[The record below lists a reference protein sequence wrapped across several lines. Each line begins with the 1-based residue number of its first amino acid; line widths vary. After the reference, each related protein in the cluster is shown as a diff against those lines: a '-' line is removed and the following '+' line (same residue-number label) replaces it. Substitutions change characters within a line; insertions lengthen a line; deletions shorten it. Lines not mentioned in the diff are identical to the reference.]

1 MKSVAGIYK
10 LVHKPTG
17 KIYIGQTKQFN
28 VRLYEHK
35 KSYNGEARVPKWMIP
50 LRESVSSPDFNAD
63 FEFELLEEVND
74 QEERNVRE
82 KYYINLYRA
91 QYGDAVANI
100 SNGGYYKPKSEGRT
114 YRTAKAPVARSKII
128 LAYDAKDDNIEMHP
142 SIRAASEGLNITS
155 QNARMCYELFYAANH
170 RHYLLSTI
178 PMERLNQFSD
188 YISSQKKSLDRV
200 LRLRDRANIVVVS
213 RRTTETAENIKRA
226 EILISKHFSYLSC
239 DCILQKIIS
248 IADEAVHYFTQ
259 YLKVWAARHSIH
271 GDTIETSQEEVILYS
286 TKKGVVG
293 AFPDVNSAME
303 YIGLSVK
310 YPFSRI
316 GQPNPMLKEY
326 YIYYADNNLRRAML
340 DVVRY
345 NCASIIRLNDK
356 HINPNTMYQYMCGY
370 YAVSKALGD
379 PIATL

>member
-50 LRESVSSPDFNAD
+50 LRESVSSPDFNTD

-74 QEERNVRE
+74 QEERNARE
-82 KYYINLYRA
+82 KYYIDLYRK
-91 QYGDAVANI
+91 QYGDAVVNI

-114 YRTAKAPVARSKII
+114 YRSAKAPVARSKII
-128 LAYDAKDDNIEMHP
+128 LTYDAKDDNIEMHP
-142 SIRAASEGLNITS
+142 SIRAASEDLNITF
-155 QNARMCYELFYAANH
+155 QNAIVCYESIYAANH
-170 RHYLLSTI
+170 RHYLLPTT

-239 DCILQKIIS
+239 DCILQKIIY

-303 YIGLSVK
+303 YIGLNVK

-356 HINPNTMYQYMCGY
+356 HINPNTTYQYMCGY

>member
-17 KIYIGQTKQFN
+17 KIYIGQTRQFN

-35 KSYNGEARVPKWMIP
+35 KSYNGEARVQKWMIP
-50 LRESVSSPDFNAD
+50 LLESVETPDFNAD

-82 KYYINLYRA
+82 KYYINLYRK

-114 YRTAKAPVARSKII
+114 YRTAKAPIARSKIV
-128 LAYDAKDDNIEMHP
+128 LVYDTNTDTVEMYP
-142 SIRAASEGLNITS
+142 SIKAVSEELQLTFQNATICYEWLYAAKHRYYLLSISPVDRYTSLNNYITS
-155 QNARMCYELFYAANH
+155 QK
-170 RHYLLSTI
+170 
-178 PMERLNQFSD
+178 Q
-188 YISSQKKSLDRV
+188 SLDRV
-200 LRLRDRANIVVVS
+200 IELRDRANIVVIS
-213 RRTTETAENIKRA
+213 RRSNETAENMKRA

-259 YLKVWAARHSIH
+259 YLKVWAARHSVH

-303 YIGLSVK
+303 YIGLNVK